1 VSTSGTSGNSWLE
14 TPNYLWPSP
23 TPDDHEFWA
32 GAHRGELR
40 IQRCSSCG
48 RHQHYPRLLCTH
60 CGRDTLAFVTAS
72 GLGTVYSYTVIR
84 QNGVPPFSERVPFV
98 VATIDLDEDGARIL
112 AAMPSLAPGDAAI
125 GMRVR
130 AAFRPAGDDFGFVDF
145 EPV

>member
-1 VSTSGTSGNSWLE
+1 M
-14 TPNYLWPSP
+14 
-23 TPDDHEFWA
+23 
-32 GAHRGELR
+32 
-40 IQRCSSCG
+40 
-48 RHQHYPRLLCTH
+48 
-60 CGRDTLAFVTAS
+60 TAS

-98 VATIDLDEDGARIL
+98 VATIDLDEEGARIL

-145 EPV
+145 EPA